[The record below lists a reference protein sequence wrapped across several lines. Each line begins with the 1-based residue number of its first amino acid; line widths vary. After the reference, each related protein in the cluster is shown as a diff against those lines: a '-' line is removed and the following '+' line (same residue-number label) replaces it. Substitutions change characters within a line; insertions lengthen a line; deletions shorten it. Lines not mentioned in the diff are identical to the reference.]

1 VTGQNGRSDSEFIYG
16 INPVKEALKAGRVR
30 ELYISSSRKKELN
43 EILQLSKELN
53 IPLRIV
59 EERFFS
65 SRFPKGHQSI
75 GALVRKKRLTDTAGL
90 LKKVSDRSSCLFL
103 LLDEVEDTRNFGAI
117 LRVAEAGGVDGVII
131 QRRRQAGI
139 TPDVVKASAGAFEYV
154 DIAEENNIKY
164 AINLLKEEG
173 FRLIALEAEGE
184 KLLWDVELRGRI
196 GLIIGSEGRGIR
208 ETVLRLADEIIKIP
222 MLGKVNSL
230 NVSVAAGIAIYEV
243 LRQKTGKS
251 HES

>member
-1 VTGQNGRSDSEFIYG
+1 
-16 INPVKEALKAGRVR
+16 
-30 ELYISSSRKKELN
+30 
-43 EILQLSKELN
+43 
-53 IPLRIV
+53 
-59 EERFFS
+59 
-65 SRFPKGHQSI
+65 
-75 GALVRKKRLTDTAGL
+75 
-90 LKKVSDRSSCLFL
+90 
-103 LLDEVEDTRNFGAI
+103 
-117 LRVAEAGGVDGVII
+117 VDGVII